1 MKKHITIFV
10 LITLVLSMIIPVFAA
25 DATVNNPIVT
35 DTQSVRLQSSVS
47 EQIKASKET
56 LEIAENAVLKLSE
69 EVVFSLGLD
78 CSLEHMYNTA
88 KWVEPDVKVLETKK
102 DAALALIEIYE
113 ENLADAR
120 NYDFVSYNEFWK
132 NAVEVANIEP
142 SEINDSLKKGRYL
155 LGKRETIEAL
165 LAVDCYYNLLDDS
178 QFQRMLDD
186 FDEFAHID
194 YSSCIKIY
202 NDTTLFTYF
211 ERYRAERESGDNGA
225 DRDRSEISLYLNGIE
240 YTNGTTIN
248 TTSGNSI
255 TTFYA
260 QSQLSTSQINSFYN
274 NYYGQSGYSDLTY
287 VSSATSYY
295 NCHAYAWYN
304 TSPGIKWIN
313 NNITYNGTTY
323 YGVERFIYDDH
334 STYLGSSDSSVQIND
349 IIVYW
354 VNGKAAHSGIVV
366 GTNPIRIRSK
376 WGQGCVW
383 THNKN
388 TVPPAYKD
396 SGIVNATYYRYSRSH
411 SYQYVDYGND
421 YYHKHQCS
429 VCGYYTLEPHHWVEY
444 HVHPTKDNDGIRYIP
459 EYHCSDCGAMTLNPP
474 TWY

>member
-1 MKKHITIFV
+1 MITDNSMLLKNNNVEERDLKKHITIFV

-165 LAVDCYYNLLDDS
+165 
-178 QFQRMLDD
+178 
-186 FDEFAHID
+186 
-194 YSSCIKIY
+194 
-202 NDTTLFTYF
+202 
-211 ERYRAERESGDNGA
+211 
-225 DRDRSEISLYLNGIE
+225 
-240 YTNGTTIN
+240 
-248 TTSGNSI
+248 
-255 TTFYA
+255 
-260 QSQLSTSQINSFYN
+260 
-274 NYYGQSGYSDLTY
+274 
-287 VSSATSYY
+287 
-295 NCHAYAWYN
+295 
-304 TSPGIKWIN
+304 
-313 NNITYNGTTY
+313 
-323 YGVERFIYDDH
+323 
-334 STYLGSSDSSVQIND
+334 
-349 IIVYW
+349 
-354 VNGKAAHSGIVV
+354 
-366 GTNPIRIRSK
+366 
-376 WGQGCVW
+376 
-383 THNKN
+383 
-388 TVPPAYKD
+388 
-396 SGIVNATYYRYSRSH
+396 
-411 SYQYVDYGND
+411 
-421 YYHKHQCS
+421 
-429 VCGYYTLEPHHWVEY
+429 
-444 HVHPTKDNDGIRYIP
+444 
-459 EYHCSDCGAMTLNPP
+459 
-474 TWY
+474 